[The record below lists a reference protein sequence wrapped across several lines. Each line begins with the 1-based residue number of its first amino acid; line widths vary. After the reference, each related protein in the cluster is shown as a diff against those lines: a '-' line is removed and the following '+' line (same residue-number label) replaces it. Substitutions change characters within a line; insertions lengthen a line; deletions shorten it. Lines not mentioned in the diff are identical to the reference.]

1 MNNRTSVLFLILC
14 MVVLLGL
21 LELEKV
27 WFNSIDK
34 VNIKLSESSS
44 YIENEEIKNIFT
56 TKIKHDGNPETN
68 TAKITLDAGSSYDPN
83 KVDKLRFKWKQI
95 SGSNVKLSPNMNMPR
110 VTFSAPAGSYSF
122 EISLSDGYS
131 NAIKDTQN
139 VIIIEEKNELP
150 ILETKIIVE

>member
-34 VNIKLSESSS
+34 INSRLPENSF
-44 YIENEEIKNIFT
+44 YIENNETKNIFKT
-56 TKIKHDGNPETN
+56 RIKHDGNPETN

-83 KVDKLRFKWKQI
+83 EVDKLKFKWRQI
-95 SGSNVKLSPNMNMPR
+95 SGPNVKLSPNTNVPR
-110 VTFSAPAGSYSF
+110 VTFIAPAGSYSF
-122 EISLSDGYS
+122 EINLSDGYS

-139 VIIIEEKNELP
+139 VIITEEKNELP